1 MKQKKAELQAQL
13 DDANKR
19 ISKLED
25 VVLVLN
31 QSIVETDRS
40 LVRIFNSLG
49 KTIKGMLNA
58 IGGIIE
64 DEKRY

>member
-31 QSIVETDRS
+31 QSIVETDKS